1 MKNFF
6 SIAAFFRSI
15 TPHLKILRG
24 ALLCQQSI
32 TIGFCRSV
40 GLIIRMKEKK
50 NLRCGQSKASVSGHY
65 EYCTTHMR
73 YINAKSLLHA
83 TRSTR
88 IKQNNRILQFIFLFV
103 YRTVSS
109 PQKQFSIWKTRLSGC
124 HLSPR
129 TSLQPNW
136 LIKNVV
142 QCPPGTITKSVILFS
157 FV

>member
-1 MKNFF
+1 MSQCRTHNKNE
-6 SIAAFFRSI
+6 R
-15 TPHLKILRG
+15 
-24 ALLCQQSI
+24 
-32 TIGFCRSV
+32 
-40 GLIIRMKEKK
+40 KK

-65 EYCTTHMR
+65 EYCTNHMR

-88 IKQNNRILQFIFLFV
+88 IKQNNKIIQFIFLFV

-124 HLSPR
+124 HLSSR
-129 TSLQPNW
+129 TLLQPNW

-142 QCPPGTITKSVILFS
+142 QCPLEQLRKVSYYFRLYKNHWERQ
-157 FV
+157 